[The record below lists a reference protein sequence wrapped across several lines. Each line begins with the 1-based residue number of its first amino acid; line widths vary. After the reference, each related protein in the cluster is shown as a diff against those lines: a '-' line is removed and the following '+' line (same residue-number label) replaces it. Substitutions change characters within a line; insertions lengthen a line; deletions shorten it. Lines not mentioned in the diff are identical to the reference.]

1 MDVLVLSNLS
11 YDEKMAAMDKR
22 VSSRAYLGKEIE
34 DEKIDA
40 IREAIDEINK
50 NNDVFHIELHGPCED
65 AGREVGISSSMFSG
79 TFHYYVSI
87 SSEVNYLAQECYGWY
102 AEEIVL
108 LASHMGLG
116 TCWVAGTYKK
126 ELLED
131 TALEGQRHD
140 AIIPIGYEK
149 EKTPLKQRTIRK
161 TLVSRNKK
169 PQKIID
175 TDVNFNDLPDW
186 IKKGLD
192 AVIDGPSAINL
203 QPVSFSYKEGVLRA
217 HFDESVRRWEAVDF
231 GIAKLHFHLA
241 AGEIGCWDDGQDS
254 IYHVD

>member
-11 YDEKMAAMDKR
+11 YEEKMNAMDKR
-22 VSSRAYLGKEIE
+22 ISSRAYLDKEVE
-34 DEKIDA
+34 EEKIAA
-40 IREAIDEINK
+40 IRQAIDEINK
-50 NNDVFHIELHGPCED
+50 NNEGFHLELQGPFED
-65 AGREVGISSSMFSG
+65 AGEKVGISSSMFSG

-87 SSEVNYLAQECYGWY
+87 SSEANYLAQEGYGWH

-108 LASHMGLG
+108 LAAHLGLG

-131 TALEGQRHD
+131 TALQGQRND
-140 AIIPIGYEK
+140 AIIPIGYEN
-149 EKTPLKQRTIRK
+149 EKPPLKQRTIRR

-169 PQKIID
+169 PQKLID
-175 TDVNFNDLPDW
+175 CDIDFKDLPDW
-186 IKKGLD
+186 VKKGLD
-192 AVIDGPSAINL
+192 AVIDGPSAVNL

-217 HFDESVRRWEAVDF
+217 HFDESVGRWEAVDF

-241 AGEIGCWDDGQDS
+241 AGEIGHWDEGQDS
-254 IYHVD
+254 IYHLD